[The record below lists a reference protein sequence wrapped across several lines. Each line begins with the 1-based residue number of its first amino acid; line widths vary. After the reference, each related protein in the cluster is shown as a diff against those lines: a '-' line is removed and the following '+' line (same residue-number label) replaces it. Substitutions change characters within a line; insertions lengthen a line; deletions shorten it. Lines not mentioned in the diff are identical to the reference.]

1 MSRPAPTDSLTASL
15 LLLARSLRARQGELL
30 APHGLHPG
38 QDALLV
44 EVCRRP
50 GLRQS
55 ELSRSLGVE
64 PPTVTRMVRRME
76 RGGLLERHSDPDD
89 SRVVRIHPTQRARLL
104 DALVRRAWTDLDAEL
119 IARLGASDAER
130 FRRLV
135 EIAAEAFRS
144 QDR

>member
-1 MSRPAPTDSLTASL
+1 MPESPPTEQLTAGL
-15 LLLARSLRARQGELL
+15 LLLARALRVRQGELL

-44 EVCRRP
+44 EVCRNP

-55 ELSRSLGVE
+55 ELADRLEVE

-89 SRVVRIHPTQRARLL
+89 SRLVRIQPTQRARLL
-104 DALVRRAWTDLDAEL
+104 EALVRRAWSDLDAEM
-119 IARLGASDAER
+119 IGRLGAADAER
-130 FRRLV
+130 LRRLV
-135 EIAAEAFRS
+135 VTAAGALRSEAS
-144 QDR
+144 